1 MGLIGHPKNME
12 DIKRLRAKLSSD
24 IYMWINKID
33 GYYRDYTGE
42 EIDQFKLIDPYFL
55 LELSPLRANTDKCL
69 GGRSWGLI

>member
-1 MGLIGHPKNME
+1 ME